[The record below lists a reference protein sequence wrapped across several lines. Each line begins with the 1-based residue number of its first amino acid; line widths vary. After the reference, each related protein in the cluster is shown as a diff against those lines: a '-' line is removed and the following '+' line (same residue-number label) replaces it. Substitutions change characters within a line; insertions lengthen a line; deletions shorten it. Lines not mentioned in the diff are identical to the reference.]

1 MIEQKSLIQ
10 FLQSL
15 PAGSPIILSACLLGV
30 RCRYNA
36 AVQHH
41 PDLLEILAPYYVIPV
56 CPEQL
61 GGLPTPRPRSVL
73 YGGDGYAVLDG
84 TARVVADD
92 GTDITDVFLNGA
104 RQTAEIACRC
114 GVVRAILTERSPSC
128 GIFRVYIDDELVSGT
143 GVTAAILDRHGVTLT
158 SSEELDT

>member
-1 MIEQKSLIQ
+1 MIMV
-10 FLQSL
+10 
-15 PAGSPIILSACLLGV
+15 SACLLGV
-30 RCRYNA
+30 RCRYDGECRPHPAIVKMA
-36 AVQHH
+36 AKQR
-41 PDLLEILAPYYVIPV
+41 IIPV

-104 RQTAEIACRC
+104 RQTVEIACRC

>member
-1 MIEQKSLIQ
+1 MIMV
-10 FLQSL
+10 
-15 PAGSPIILSACLLGV
+15 SACLLGV
-30 RCRYNA
+30 RCRYDGGCRPHPAIAKMA
-36 AVQHH
+36 AKQR
-41 PDLLEILAPYYVIPV
+41 IIPV